1 MEWNLR
7 YSYLDIGYLKLAQDD
22 KGFKGIVTRGRF
34 GANIFAS
41 VPYIWKG
48 FAEINVL
55 GAKTSLLRCMNMF
68 SFAGIFATSMTC
80 EFTPT
85 RI

>member
-41 VPYIWKG
+41 VP
-48 FAEINVL
+48 
-55 GAKTSLLRCMNMF
+55 
-68 SFAGIFATSMTC
+68 
-80 EFTPT
+80 
-85 RI
+85 